1 MFVDRTCACSQDLPC
16 FATSDFP
23 PYSSCHQKQM
33 TALGKLIVVSGP
45 SGSGKSTLLDRLFA
59 DPPPGLRRAVSA
71 TTRAPR
77 PGEEHGR
84 DYHFLSLEEFTQRR
98 AAGKF
103 LEDVEVYPGRWY
115 GTLKSEVEPSLGA
128 GESVVL
134 EIDVRGADQARRE
147 YPHAV
152 SIFVQ
157 TRSLEELESRL
168 RKRMTETDADIAGR
182 LETARREITFADQ
195 YDHRVINDDPDQ
207 AMADLR
213 GIINQTL
220 GNAR

>member
-1 MFVDRTCACSQDLPC
+1 MTWLEALLL
-16 FATSDFP
+16 
-23 PYSSCHQKQM
+23 M

-59 DPPPGLRRAVSA
+59 DPPLGLRRSISA

-77 PGEEHGR
+77 RGEEHGR
-84 DYHFLSLEEFTQRR
+84 DYHFLSLDEFTQRR
-98 AAGKF
+98 AAGEF
-103 LEDVEVYPGRWY
+103 LEEVEVYPGRWY
-115 GTLKSEVEPSLGA
+115 GTLKSEVEPSLAA

-134 EIDVRGADQARRE
+134 EIDVRGAEQAKRE

-157 TRSLEELESRL
+157 TRSLEELETRL
-168 RKRMTETDADIAGR
+168 RNRMTENDADIASR
-182 LETARREITFADQ
+182 LDTARREITFAEQ
-195 YDHRVINDDPDQ
+195 YDHRVINEDPDQ
-207 AMADLR
+207 AVADLR
-213 GIINQTL
+213 RIINQTL